1 MNWLKAALT
10 EIVQLFV
17 DDGSLASF
25 ATVLILIVAGAVKIM
40 DVPPLWGGLA
50 LLVGL
55 VAILVESL
63 SRAARLA
70 NKSGKRH

>member
-25 ATVLILIVAGAVKIM
+25 ATVLILIVAGAVKVM
-40 DVPPLWGGLA
+40 DIPPLWGGLA

>member
-40 DVPPLWGGLA
+40 DIPPLWGGLA